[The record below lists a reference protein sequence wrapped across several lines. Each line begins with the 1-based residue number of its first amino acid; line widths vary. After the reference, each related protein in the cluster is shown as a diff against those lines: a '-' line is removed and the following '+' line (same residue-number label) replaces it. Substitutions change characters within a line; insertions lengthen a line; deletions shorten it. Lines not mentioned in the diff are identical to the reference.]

1 MFSRFIHVV
10 TGIRA
15 LFLLWLNNIRTI
27 IHFKLH
33 FCGRYKLGV
42 QLCCFTGSDSK
53 DSVCNAGDMNSISGL
68 GGSPGEGN
76 GYASSVL
83 AWRIPW
89 TEEPGG
95 LQSMELQRIGHN

>member
-10 TGIRA
+10 TDIRA

-27 IHFKLH
+27 IHFKLY

-53 DSVCNAGDMNSISGL
+53 DSVCNAGDINSISGL

-76 GYASSVL
+76 GYA
-83 AWRIPW
+83 
-89 TEEPGG
+89 
-95 LQSMELQRIGHN
+95 LQCSCLENPMDRGA